1 MVYLTL
7 LLCILE
13 LINKFL
19 RVDPIILK
27 LIIITLQLSHIL
39 LFQFIMILLFA
50 LIFYWLN
57 FFWSFLLCIYSRRLL
72 IILVCILLLLIWLW
86 LLLFSSVDSKYKIV
100 ILFDDHLVQKI
111 NISVLNFAIES
122 FKELLRYKQLI
133 SEYERLILDFCNY
146 ML

>member
-27 LIIITLQLSHIL
+27 LIIIILQLSHIL

-57 FFWSFLLCIYSRRLL
+57 IFWSFLLCIYSRRLL

-111 NISVLNFAIES
+111 NISVLDFAIES